1 MGQNCRSCLKVEFPR
16 DWHKEVKD
24 YCDKIGIDFS
34 TSPYDFE
41 AVDLCEKLKFL
52 LLKLD
57 LEKCLTEMIEYVAK
71 KYAYNYGNQGCFSC
85 RN

>member
-1 MGQNCRSCLKVEFPR
+1 MIKTVDQVFKEVEFPR

-24 YCDKIGIDFS
+24 IYKIGIDFS

-41 AVDLCEKLKFL
+41 AVDLCEKLSL

-57 LEKCLTEMIEYVAK
+57 LRNNWLEMIEYVAK
-71 KYAYNYGNQGCFSC
+71 NMPIIMATGDAC